1 MQGWVDR
8 WDSTHDPSSGTTG
21 RGGDQDVRAVTILSE
36 RTGLLAELAGGGVPV
51 PKKTIENVLAG
62 RSRHT
67 ELRIADALVAAV
79 EQPEAFH
86 DGTLR
91 ILPNPNAAPAVR
103 ATCCGGSSL
112 TG

>member
-1 MQGWVDR
+1 MDR

-21 RGGDQDVRAVTILSE
+21 RGGDQTVGAVRILSE
-36 RTGLLAELAGGGVPV
+36 RTALLAEQVPEGLPV
-51 PKKTIENVLAG
+51 PTKTIENVLAG
-62 RSRHT
+62 RHRLT

-103 ATCCGGSSL
+103 ASCCGSSL
-112 TG
+112 NGSLA